1 MLDNIELTL
10 THKGVPMVN
19 GLGVVFVLSHGD
31 LTRMGIRPEVLDT
44 VVWRWIINMAH
55 EKLFYEIR
63 NPRRQGN
70 VKKTIEEES
79 RKHKKKI
86 ESKKTSQRQLKY

>member
-1 MLDNIELTL
+1 VSDSIGLTF
-10 THKGVPMVN
+10 THRGVPVVN
-19 GLGVVFVLSHGD
+19 GPGVVFVLSHGD
-31 LTRMGIRPEVLDT
+31 LTRTGIRPEVLDT

-55 EKLFYEIR
+55 EKLFYERR

-79 RKHKKKI
+79 KKHKKKI
-86 ESKKTSQRQLKY
+86 EDKKIKSKKHL

>member
-1 MLDNIELTL
+1 MTFI
-10 THKGVPMVN
+10 HWGVLVVN
-19 GLGVVFVLSHGD
+19 GPSVVFVLIHHD
-31 LTRMGIRPEVLDT
+31 LTRTGIRPKVLDT
-44 VVWRWIINMAH
+44 VVWGCIINMAH
-55 EKLFYEIR
+55 EKPFYERR